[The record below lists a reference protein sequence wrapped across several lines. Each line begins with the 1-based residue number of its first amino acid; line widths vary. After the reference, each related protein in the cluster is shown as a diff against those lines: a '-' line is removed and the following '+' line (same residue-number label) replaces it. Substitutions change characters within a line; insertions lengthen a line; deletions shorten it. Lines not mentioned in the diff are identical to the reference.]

1 MSARNER
8 KIKSI
13 EKGPW
18 IYTPWPLHLYE
29 LIETVRRKPLFS
41 KRGQGVPIFGT

>member
-29 LIETVRRKPLFS
+29 LITYPTS
-41 KRGQGVPIFGT
+41 DDCNPCIASDSSQ